1 MKYLFF
7 LIPLVILLFSCEK
20 PIEIDLDQAEPLYV
34 IEGLVTNEFRQHQ
47 IKVSKTNP
55 YTTTGKTP
63 RVSGASVVVEDSEG
77 TLYAFEESE
86 PGIYLSKEAF
96 AGQIG
101 YTYHMTIEVEGQRF
115 TASDQLPSVPPIDSL
130 TIAVDEEE
138 RADPEEEGRFYDV
151 LIFVEEPQETVDFYL
166 VKFFRNGQVE
176 NFDGEIVWVFD
187 DVALGPEIDNLPAP
201 IYYALEDTARVE
213 MYSLTRKA
221 YRHFLELSFN
231 IDNDGGMFSSP
242 PANVSTN
249 IEGGAIGVFQVSG
262 ISVAEVRL

>member
-1 MKYLFF
+1 MKYIPF
-7 LIPLVILLFSCEK
+7 LIPIILLLWSCEK
-20 PIEIDLDQAEPLYV
+20 TIEIDLDQAEPLVV
-34 IEGLVTNEFRQHQ
+34 IEGLITNEYRQHQ
-47 IKVSKTNP
+47 IKISKTNP
-55 YTTTGKTP
+55 YTTNGQTP
-63 RVSGASVVVEDSEG
+63 RVSGASVMVEDNEG
-77 TLYAFEESE
+77 TIYEFEESE

-96 AGQIG
+96 AGQVG
-101 YTYHMTIEVEGQRF
+101 YTYNMSVEVEGQHF
-115 TASDQLPSVPPIDSL
+115 TASDQLLSVPPIDSL
-130 TIAVDEEE
+130 TIKIDEEE
-138 RADPEEEGRFYDV
+138 AADPEDEGRFYDV

-166 VKFFRNGQVE
+166 VKFFRNGEVE

-221 YRHFLELSFN
+221 YRHYLELSFN